1 MKRIH
6 KLIAAA
12 LALTMLTPMTAALP
26 ASAAEAWRTEYQKLL
41 NANKTTTTDELYAK
55 MYSIADIVGD
65 GVPELMISE
74 ASLHMAYVKIYTY
87 YQGKAVLLGEKGEYG
102 IVRFDTTTR
111 EFVGGFS
118 NMGIINED
126 RFICRC
132 GELEQT
138 RSISFNGGAASGPI
152 YYTINGKDVS
162 EAEFYADQ
170 NIYATHKLE
179 FYGRDYLTTNL
190 TPLNN
195 FKVTNPVATPGNLT
209 GDSVINASD
218 AAKILIGASNYG
230 AKGQTGLTGAQE
242 DAGDVNGDHKINAS
256 DAAIVLIYSAAV
268 GAGKSGARLQDYIR

>member
-41 NANKTTTTDELYAK
+41 NANKTTTSDDMTTK
-55 MYSIADIVGD
+55 MYSLADIVGD
-65 GVPELMISE
+65 GIPELMISDGMY
-74 ASLHMAYVKIYTY
+74 HMANAKIYTY
-87 YQGKAVLLGEKGEYG
+87 YQGKVVLLGELGEG
-102 IVRFDTTTR
+102 GSVIFDATTNELYDGYTSMGY
-111 EFVGGFS
+111 FV
-118 NMGIINED
+118 EEHY
-126 RFICRC
+126 RYRC
-132 GELEQT
+132 GELEHT
-138 RSISFNGGAASGPI
+138 KSFADSEGAESSPYYKIDGKNVSASQYKAARKEVESHNWKG
-152 YYTINGKDVS
+152 
-162 EAEFYADQ
+162 
-170 NIYATHKLE
+170 
-179 FYGRDYLTTNL
+179 YGRDYLTTNL

-242 DAGDVNGDHKINAS
+242 DAGDVNGDHRINAS

>member
-26 ASAAEAWRTEYQKLL
+26 ASAADAWRTEYQKLL
-41 NANKTTTTDELYAK
+41 NANKSMSTDPL
-55 MYSIADIVGD
+55 MYSLADVVGD
-65 GVPELMISE
+65 GIPELMISSE
-74 ASLHMAYVKIYTY
+74 GSAHPSRVKIYTY
-87 YQGKAVLLGEKGEYG
+87 YQGKTVLLGQEGEYG